1 MEQKQVVALC
11 MGTAFL
17 LVGCLLTTDERVAA
31 WSLSHGK
38 SRIWV
43 TLLGPERAM
52 KVTRYFFGPLTVI
65 LGLIGLAL
73 GFFGH

>member
-1 MEQKQVVALC
+1 MEEKRFVALC

-17 LVGCLLTTDERVAA
+17 LVGCLLTTNERIAA
-31 WSLSHGK
+31 WGLRHGNA
-38 SRIWV
+38 RIWV

-52 KVTRYFFGPLTVI
+52 KLTRYFFGPLTVI

-73 GFFGH
+73 AFFSR